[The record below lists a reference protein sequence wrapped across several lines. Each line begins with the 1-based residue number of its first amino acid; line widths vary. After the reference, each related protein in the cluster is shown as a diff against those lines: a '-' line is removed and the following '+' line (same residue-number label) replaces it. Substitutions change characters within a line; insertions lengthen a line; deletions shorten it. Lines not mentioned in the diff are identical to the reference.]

1 MVSQLATR
9 YLEFWIGLI
18 KKVFS
23 CPETQ
28 GSAEAFQET
37 KFDHHHEW
45 NLWLF
50 YVLNWLTR
58 SPSWNLFYLRSIF
71 FLLFKR
77 LCNWPVHVRLY
88 NFMSKFYSRQ
98 SLSSGYRCAK
108 NQTRFVYFDWSMTS
122 SMRIESCPTIS
133 IVQIAKKSF
142 WPKVDFSRTVKRK
155 YLTEDKGTSDE
166 NQRVLLV
173 KTLIYKSVDS
183 KKSIRI
189 ILYLRKES
197 QSSKMSKGK
206 VFEVS
211 CLSIMASTSTVE
223 HNN

>member
-1 MVSQLATR
+1 MQIRINPANKYSEGIPIAPPVSNQIAFTVMVSQLATR
-9 YLEFWIGLI
+9 YHEFWIGLI
-18 KKVFS
+18 NFFLISKRKGQLRRFKNPS
-23 CPETQ
+23 LIIII
-28 GSAEAFQET
+28 
-37 KFDHHHEW
+37 EW

-122 SMRIESCPTIS
+122 SMRIESCLTIS
-133 IVQIAKKSF
+133 IVQIAKEKF
-142 WPKVDFSRTVKRK
+142 WLEVDFSRTVERK
-155 YLTEDKGTSDE
+155 YLAEEKGTSDE

-173 KTLIYKSVDS
+173 KTLIYKSIDS
-183 KKSIRI
+183 KK
-189 ILYLRKES
+189 KH
-197 QSSKMSKGK
+197 Q
-206 VFEVS
+206 
-211 CLSIMASTSTVE
+211 
-223 HNN
+223 NNS

>member
-1 MVSQLATR
+1 MVSQMATR

-58 SPSWNLFYLRSIF
+58 SPSLNLFYLRSIF

-88 NFMSKFYSRQ
+88 NFMSKVYSRQ
-98 SLSSGYRCAK
+98 SLSSGCRYAK

-122 SMRIESCPTIS
+122 SMRIESSLTVS
-133 IVQIAKKSF
+133 IVSVAPASF
-142 WPKVDFSRTVKRK
+142 WLEVDSSRTAERK
-155 YLTEDKGTSDE
+155 YLAGDKGTSDQ
-166 NQRVLLV
+166 NQRVLRV
-173 KTLIYKSVDS
+173 KTLIYKLVDS

-189 ILYLRKES
+189 ILNLRKKS
-197 QSSKMSKGK
+197 QNSKN
-206 VFEVS
+206 VPR
-211 CLSIMASTSTVE
+211 
-223 HNN
+223 